1 MADVNRYIG
10 ARYVP
15 IFADPIEWDNTRTY
29 EPLTI
34 VTRQGASYTSKQAV
48 PVGIDITNSDYWVAT
63 GNYNAQVESYR
74 QEVQAFDT
82 RITANEDDIE
92 DLQADVASNTERI
105 AANHEN
111 IENFKTATNNTF
123 QQVNQKNNAQDADIT
138 GLQLATQ
145 EAQATADAAMAAAQ
159 VAAKKTHIGFIGDS
173 FSDGSGEVANIVAN
187 ALGYELINKA
197 TAGAG
202 FVAGAYTFTA
212 QLQDLI
218 NDADFENVDT
228 IFVYGGVNDWNDASA
243 SLTQMGNAI
252 TDFYELYY
260 SIPAANRPRIIMAFG
275 NVGVTTLARY
285 DGFLSWARNVVRA
298 MRNSGFAGIVDNVS
312 LWLCGYAGGNVF
324 NSDNLHPNSVGC
336 AIIAS
341 YLEACYMGTYSG
353 VFQLADGTSSF
364 DIDLQVTFNNG
375 VVSASVKGSAVTL
388 PTSSG
393 YTQIASVGARQLTF
407 GGDNSSAGNQNFI
420 TSVPLGIYADSNGN
434 TAQRQLVFNAR
445 NGNLYVQNIGTVSLL
460 PSGTVNLDTVL
471 CGFPVS

>member
-34 VTRQGASYTSKQAV
+34 VTRNGASYTSKQAV
-48 PVGIDITNSDYWVAT
+48 PVGIDITNDDYWVAT
-63 GNYNAQVESYR
+63 GNYNAQVEAYR

-82 RITANEDDIE
+82 RITAN
-92 DLQADVASNTERI
+92 ANNI
-105 AANHEN
+105 AAEQNAREAADN
-111 IENFKTATNNTF
+111 IIDHRLNTLTDTATQAMNTATAANTAAASA
-123 QQVNQKNNAQDADIT
+123 QSSANAAQASADA
-138 GLQLATQ
+138 
-145 EAQATADAAMAAAQ
+145 AQATADDALAAAQ
-159 VAAKKTHIGFIGDS
+159 IAAKKTHIGFIGDS

-218 NDADFENVDT
+218 NDANFENVDT

-364 DIDLQVTFNNG
+364 DVDLQVTFNNG

-388 PTSSG
+388 PVTSG

-445 NGNLYVQNIGTVSLL
+445 NGNLYVQNIGAVSLL